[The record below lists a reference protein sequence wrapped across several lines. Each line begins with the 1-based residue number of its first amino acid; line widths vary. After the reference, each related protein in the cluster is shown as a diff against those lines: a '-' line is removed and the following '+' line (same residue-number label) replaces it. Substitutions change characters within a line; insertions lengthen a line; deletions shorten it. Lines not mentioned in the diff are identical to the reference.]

1 VCNKDA
7 HPLAF
12 SLSLGF
18 KMMQQSSI
26 GSAKISMVQHFA
38 PAIEKD

>member
-1 VCNKDA
+1 MA
-7 HPLAF
+7 Y
-12 SLSLGF
+12 SLSLGS

-26 GSAKISMVQHFA
+26 GPAKVSIMHHFA